1 MWGLRLKICK
11 FVEKH
16 GGGGVQAYAWRNAVF
31 LPWLLRRAY
40 LEVVLNYV
48 KIEKDVRKEAQDVEE
63 KLYNKPKTAFEP

>member
-1 MWGLRLKICK
+1 M
-11 FVEKH
+11 EKH

-63 KLYNKPKTAFEP
+63 KLYNKLKTAFEP